1 MLSSL
6 IKQIF
11 QKGSSQ
17 QPYYDHENL
26 VKSITQKAIFLQK
39 NNYLEWPAIVH
50 METAA
55 VCNAACSFCT
65 YPTLERKGVK
75 MSDALIEKIINDLT
89 AIPKD
94 VVFQLAPYKVS
105 DPFLEVRLFDII
117 KLVNEKLP
125 NASISI
131 ITNGSPLT
139 EKKIDQLSE
148 IKNLSYMNISLNYNE
163 EEEYESV
170 MKINFARTI
179 DKLILLHG
187 KKQDGRLP
195 FPIRLTRVSDN
206 KTSDLMFINW
216 VMEKFPMFLPTIIP
230 RNDWIGDI
238 KSSHQLKI
246 PDAPCHR
253 WFDLSITATGMVAM
267 CCMDGEAKYPKGDVN
282 KQHVL
287 EIYNQPHLRR
297 LRETL
302 ISRKE
307 AGDPCTRCTYL
318 SY

>member
-6 IKQIF
+6 IKQVF
-11 QKGSSQ
+11 RKNSNQNS
-17 QPYYDHENL
+17 YYDHEKL
-26 VKSITQKAIFLQK
+26 VKAITQKANFLQQ

-117 KLVNEKLP
+117 KLANEKLP
-125 NASISI
+125 GASISL

-139 EKKIDQLSE
+139 EKKIDQLSA
-148 IKNLSYMNISLNYNE
+148 IKNLSYMNISLNYND

-170 MKINFARTI
+170 MKINFTRTI
-179 DKLILLHG
+179 EKLVLLHA
-187 KKQDGRLP
+187 KKKDGLP

-206 KTSDLMFINW
+206 KTTDMIFIDW
-216 VMEKFPMFLPTIIP
+216 VMEKFPLFVPAIIP

-238 KSSHQLKI
+238 KSDQQTLV

-253 WFDLSITATGMVAM
+253 WFDLSITSTGIVAM

-282 KQHVL
+282 KQHAL
-287 EIYNQPHLRR
+287 DIYNQPHLKR

-307 AGDPCTRCTYL
+307 AMAPCNGCTYL